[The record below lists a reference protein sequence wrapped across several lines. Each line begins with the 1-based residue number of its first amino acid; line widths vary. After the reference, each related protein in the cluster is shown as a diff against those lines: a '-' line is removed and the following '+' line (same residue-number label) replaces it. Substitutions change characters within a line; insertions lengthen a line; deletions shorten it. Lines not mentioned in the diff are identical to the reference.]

1 DSSGRSLTSKSL
13 REAASSSTISTRA
26 PLVCIFVS
34 YWSIHRR
41 DTESLRGP
49 NRTFGFAAVRPQRL
63 HGELSSSSILNLRL
77 LTQPRGYFLNKYV
90 FIDGLRDVADTTG
103 SQCFLSIPLHRIRSH
118 GDYWNISRG
127 RLCLYSSGYFKPLH
141 SGKLDI
147 HHNQIGPLLL
157 DILKSFLR
165 RRRLMHLVPLR
176 SKQKHRQTPIH
187 RIIFNQ
193 QNFLFSHKN
202 LSRKGAKT
210 QRFIHHRLLVNTLN

>member
-77 LTQPRGYFLNKYV
+77 LTQPRGYFLNEYV
-90 FIDGLRDVADTTG
+90 FIDGLGDVANTAG
-103 SQCFLSIPLHRIRSH
+103 SQCFLPIALHRVRRN
-118 GDYWNISRG
+118 GDYRNISRG
-127 RLCLYSSGYFKPLH
+127 RLCLYFSRDFKPVH
-141 SGKLDI
+141 SGKLNI
-147 HHNQIGPLLL
+147 HYNQIGPLLFKHL
-157 DILKSFLR
+157 QRLHC
-165 RRRLMHLVPLR
+165 RRRLAHLVAMRP
-176 SKQKHRQTPIH
+176 KQKLR
-187 RIIFNQ
+187 
-193 QNFLFSHKN
+193 
-202 LSRKGAKT
+202 
-210 QRFIHHRLLVNTLN
+210 